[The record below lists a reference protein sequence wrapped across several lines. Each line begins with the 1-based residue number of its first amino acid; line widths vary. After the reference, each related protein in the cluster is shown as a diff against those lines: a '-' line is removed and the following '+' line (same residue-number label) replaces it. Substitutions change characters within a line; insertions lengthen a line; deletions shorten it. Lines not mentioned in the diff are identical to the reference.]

1 MFVIIERSQRYELPL
16 TFTTGEGTR
25 LHFNM
30 KIINYLF
37 LGLLP
42 WMLSSC
48 YYNNRLVYLQNK
60 HFSESNPTLI
70 LNSRTPYL
78 LQPADI
84 LSVQVKS
91 STETESSNTIF
102 NVASRQNAFNVT
114 PGSLFLEGY
123 TIDNA
128 GKINL
133 PIMGEVTI
141 KNLTIEDAQK
151 LIQQNVNKYLTK
163 ATVIV
168 KLTSFKITVLGE
180 VKNPGIIY
188 IYNSQVTLLET
199 LGMAGDLTPFA
210 NRKNVKLIRQMPT
223 GTQVVF
229 LDLTSGN
236 LLSSKYF
243 YLMPN
248 DVIYVEPFKAR
259 ANRTN
264 LEILGIIFAGLTTA
278 VLILSYVNQQ

>member
-1 MFVIIERSQRYELPL
+1 
-16 TFTTGEGTR
+16 
-25 LHFNM
+25 
-30 KIINYLF
+30 
-37 LGLLP
+37 
-42 WMLSSC
+42 
-48 YYNNRLVYLQNK
+48 
-60 HFSESNPTLI
+60 
-70 LNSRTPYL
+70 
-78 LQPADI
+78 
-84 LSVQVKS
+84 
-91 STETESSNTIF
+91 
-102 NVASRQNAFNVT
+102 
-114 PGSLFLEGY
+114 
-123 TIDNA
+123 
-128 GKINL
+128 
-133 PIMGEVTI
+133 MGEVTI